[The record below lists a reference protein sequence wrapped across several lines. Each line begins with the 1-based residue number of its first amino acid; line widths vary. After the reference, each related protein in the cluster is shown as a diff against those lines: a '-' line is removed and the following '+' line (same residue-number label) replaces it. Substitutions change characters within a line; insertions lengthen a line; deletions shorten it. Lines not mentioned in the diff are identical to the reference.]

1 MFSEQIQFA
10 HNQAELWS
18 SNEKF
23 KHIGLRFKTHLAA
36 QGLAEKQPG
45 SLNNLPEQFFK
56 YTIHAKL
63 VWPTFQLCQST
74 WCERSSVKKMCML

>member
-1 MFSEQIQFA
+1 MKLVFLKNVCMFSEQIQFA

-36 QGLAEKQPG
+36 QGLAE
-45 SLNNLPEQFFK
+45 NNL
-56 YTIHAKL
+56 AL
-63 VWPTFQLCQST
+63 
-74 WCERSSVKKMCML
+74 